1 MVLENQ
7 IAVITGGSSGIG
19 EATAKLFASEG
30 AKVVLL
36 ARTVTSL
43 DKVAAQIKEA
53 GGIAHTYG
61 LDVAN
66 TKDVDELFVKI
77 ENDLGAIDILVN
89 CAGVFYQTSGGAM
102 IEQQWRQMLDVNL
115 GGTINTCNAVLPN
128 MRAREKGQIINIAS
142 ISAVTASSE
151 YSVYCASKAAVAM
164 LSKSLAAEFAPFG
177 VHINIIAPG
186 NTATP
191 INSDIRKQASAM
203 RVIEASTPSKRAFSE
218 PIDIARTALFLC
230 SEGGAP
236 YYGAVFLAD
245 EGMSLESEIL
255 G

>member
-1 MVLENQ
+1 MDLKNKT
-7 IAVITGGSSGIG
+7 AVVTGAGSGIG
-19 EATAKLFASEG
+19 EACARLFAKQGAKL
-30 AKVVLL
+30 VLI
-36 ARTVTSL
+36 ARTASSL
-43 DKVAAQIKEA
+43 EKVAEDIKQD
-53 GGIAHTYG
+53 GGTAHVYI
-61 LDVAN
+61 LDVSN
-66 TKDVDELFVKI
+66 TAEVNQTFSEI
-77 ENDLGAIDILVN
+77 EKQLGAINILIN
-89 CAGVFYQTSGGAM
+89 CAGVFYPTPGGAM
-102 IEQQWRQMLDVNL
+102 EENVWRGMLDVNV
-115 GGTINTCNAVLPN
+115 GGTINTCNAVLLN
-128 MRAREKGQIINIAS
+128 MKAREEGHIINIAS

-151 YSVYCASKAAVAM
+151 YSIYCASKAAVAM

-191 INSDIRKQASAM
+191 INSNIRQQPSAM
-203 RVIEASTPSKRAFSE
+203 RIIEASTPSKRAFSE

-255 G
+255 E